1 MTTSTPSFDR
11 TKAMSGPPGPG
22 APPAPISMAPSAMK
36 ERLLKNKPLLA
47 LGIVLLL
54 LFTVGQF
61 IEAPSHSRRSA
72 RGEDGDA
79 AQQAQPQMQQQQA
92 MAPAITPAMSAAT
105 ASGLTPALATEFVTW
120 WITKAMDY
128 SASSSGKSHAEA
140 FGWMTPQAAAT
151 FQQVFWT
158 PPIAQGITQGRI
170 TAAFQPSSVQA
181 EAINPDGSIVVG
193 VTGSLIVQDSATPVS
208 QQIVTD
214 FLVKKEKGNM
224 RVVTAC
230 TTVLCSNRIANS
242 SALEIMP
249 VCTCL

>member
-1 MTTSTPSFDR
+1 
-11 TKAMSGPPGPG
+11 MSSPPG
-22 APPAPISMAPSAMK
+22 APNAPVSLAPNDMK
-36 ERLLKNKPLLA
+36 QRLLKNKPLLA

-61 IEAPSHSRRSA
+61 IEAPSHTRRE
-72 RGEDGDA
+72 REENDG
-79 AQQAQPQMQQQQA
+79 AQQAQQAQQQA
-92 MAPAITPAMSAAT
+92 MAPTAMPANPN
-105 ASGLTPALATEFVTW
+105 GLSPALATEFVGW

-128 SASSSGKSHAEA
+128 SAATAGKSHAEA
-140 FGWMTPQAAAT
+140 FGWMTQQSSSY

-158 PPIAQGITQGRI
+158 PQIAQGITQGRI

-214 FLVKKEKGNM
+214 FLIKKEKGNL
-224 RVVTAC
+224 RVC
-230 TTVLCSNRIANS
+230 GMYNRTVKQ
-242 SALEIMP
+242 
-249 VCTCL
+249 

>member
-1 MTTSTPSFDR
+1 
-11 TKAMSGPPGPG
+11 
-22 APPAPISMAPSAMK
+22 MK
-36 ERLLKNKPLLA
+36 QRLLKNKPLLA

-61 IEAPSHSRRSA
+61 IEAPSHSRHDRAEES
-72 RGEDGDA
+72 DG
-79 AQQAQPQMQQQQA
+79 AQQAQQMQQAQQA
-92 MAPAITPAMSAAT
+92 VAPAAIPLNP
-105 ASGLTPALATEFVTW
+105 SGLTPALATEFVGW

-128 SASSSGKSHAEA
+128 SAATSGKSHAEA
-140 FGWMTPQAAAT
+140 FGWMTPQSSAT

-214 FLVKKEKGNM
+214 FLIKKEKGNL
-224 RVVTAC
+224 RVC
-230 TTVLCSNRIANS
+230 GMYNRTVKQ
-242 SALEIMP
+242 
-249 VCTCL
+249 

>member
-1 MTTSTPSFDR
+1 
-11 TKAMSGPPGPG
+11 MSSPPGTPG
-22 APPAPISMAPSAMK
+22 APVSMAPNDMK
-36 ERLLKNKPLLA
+36 QRLLKNKPLLA

-61 IEAPSHSRRSA
+61 IEAPSHTRRERAEESEGA
-72 RGEDGDA
+72 QQSQQA
-79 AQQAQPQMQQQQA
+79 QQVQQAQQAP
-92 MAPAITPAMSAAT
+92 APMPANPSNL
-105 ASGLTPALATEFVTW
+105 SPALATEFVGW

-128 SASSSGKSHAEA
+128 SAATSGKSHAEA
-140 FGWMTPQAAAT
+140 FGWMTPQSSAT

-181 EAINPDGSIVVG
+181 EAINPDGSVVVG

-214 FLVKKEKGNM
+214 FLIKKEKGNL
-224 RVVTAC
+224 RVC
-230 TTVLCSNRIANS
+230 GMYNRTVKQ
-242 SALEIMP
+242 
-249 VCTCL
+249 